1 MKDQKELEQLR
12 LEQLKLEQLRAE
24 YIEVK
29 MATMKDDGDGTEM
42 IFYAERGLEE
52 ECKDLTFEELESL
65 MMELAEW
72 NGDNEEEEYE

>member
-1 MKDQKELEQLR
+1 MKDQKE
-12 LEQLKLEQLRAE
+12 LEQLRAE

>member
-12 LEQLKLEQLRAE
+12 LEQLRAE

-29 MATMKDDGDGTEM
+29 MSTMKDDGDGTE
-42 IFYAERGLEE
+42 ILFYAERGLED

-72 NGDNEEEEYE
+72 NGDDEEEEYE